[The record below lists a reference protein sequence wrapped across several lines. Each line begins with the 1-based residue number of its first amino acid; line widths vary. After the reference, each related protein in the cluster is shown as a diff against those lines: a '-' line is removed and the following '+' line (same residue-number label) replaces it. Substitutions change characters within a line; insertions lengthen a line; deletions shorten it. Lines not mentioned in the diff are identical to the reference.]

1 MTKEEKEEEKN
12 VIAVNLLY
20 DAFRRR
26 DISSLLDM
34 FTDDAVIHGPAPAGV
49 LPWGGVRYGRK
60 GAAEFFVAVGESL
73 EVQQFE
79 LRDYTSQGNKVVVL
93 GYQRGNAKPT
103 GRPYEI
109 EFVHFWSL
117 HDGRFTEFRV
127 FNDTAALVEALRR

>member
-1 MTKEEKEEEKN
+1 
-12 VIAVNLLY
+12 
-20 DAFRRR
+20 
-26 DISSLLDM
+26 M

-49 LPWGGVRYGRK
+49 LPWGSVHYGRK
-60 GAAEFFVAVGESL
+60 GAAEFFMAVGESL

-93 GYQRGNAKPT
+93 GYQRGKAKHT

-109 EFVHFWSL
+109 EFVHLWSL
-117 HDGRFTEFRV
+117 RDGRFKEFRV